1 MPRSARL
8 IFFPPPRSNQPSAR
22 CKSLWQTPAARTFSR
37 TSLPAGC
44 GVGCS
49 LSCKGWPQT
58 QTWNMRIWTLSR
70 IFVGASEPQSAA
82 PVTTWLNALHLHV
95 DRRPALD
102 SLINDAIPL
111 GELKKLIELVLR
123 GIGIEIEAQPDLRE
137 TNRCILG
144 NAEGA
149 AEIEIAFGRHVA
161 GLERNIERGR
171 HRLHRD
177 ASAGDQR
184 FEQHIAG
191 AKLEP
196 GSAGRRMQARD
207 GQRATGLDLAGNI
220 AVVEGAL
227 GLQSYECRL
236 RIALVALLDRRLHRT
251 QFARVHTL
259 SPLRI
264 VAANLQAGC
273 TRAQERLPP
282 HGRAGTG
289 MFKLLGH
296 ALTGKRAVQ
305 RHEHT
310 RLDVIEGGR
319 MA

>member
-82 PVTTWLNALHLHV
+82 LVTTGLNALHLHV

-102 SLINDAIPL
+102 CLINDAIPL

-123 GIGIEIEAQPDLRE
+123 GIGVEIEAQPDLRK

-149 AEIEIAFGRHVA
+149 AEIEITFGRHVA
-161 GLERNIERGR
+161 GP
-171 HRLHRD
+171 
-177 ASAGDQR
+177 
-184 FEQHIAG
+184 
-191 AKLEP
+191 KLKP
-196 GSAGRRMQARD
+196 GSAGRRMQAR
-207 GQRATGLDLAGNI
+207 GGKRATGLDLAGNI

-236 RIALVALLDRRLHRT
+236 RIVLVALFDRRLHRT
-251 QFARVHTL
+251 QFARVHT
-259 SPLRI
+259 
-264 VAANLQAGC
+264 Q
-273 TRAQERLPP
+273 
-282 HGRAGTG
+282 
-289 MFKLLGH
+289 
-296 ALTGKRAVQ
+296 
-305 RHEHT
+305 
-310 RLDVIEGGR
+310 
-319 MA
+319 